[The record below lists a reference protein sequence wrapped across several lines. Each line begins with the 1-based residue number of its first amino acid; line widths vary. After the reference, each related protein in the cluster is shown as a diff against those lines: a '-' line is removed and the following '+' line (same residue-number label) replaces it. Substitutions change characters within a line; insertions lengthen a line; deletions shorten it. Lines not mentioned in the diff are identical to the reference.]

1 MGVIRPE
8 SSVGLRRGS
17 RAKPGLDEG
26 VEGAMVDLMK
36 SAYELAME
44 RLAKEAPSVKLTADQ
59 RARIADIDQRFQAKI
74 AEREVFLGGLIAKA
88 PGIAELEELEDQKR
102 REIAALRDSWEREK
116 DAVHA
121 EEGSGDPPS

>member
-1 MGVIRPE
+1 
-8 SSVGLRRGS
+8 
-17 RAKPGLDEG
+17 
-26 VEGAMVDLMK
+26 MK

-44 RLAKEAPSVKLTADQ
+44 RLARDAPPVKLTDEQ

-88 PGIAELEELEDQKR
+88 PSIAELQQLEDQKR
-102 REIAALRDSWEREK
+102 REIAALRDSWAREK

-121 EEGSGDPPS
+121 GVEAGGGGD

>member
-1 MGVIRPE
+1 
-8 SSVGLRRGS
+8 
-17 RAKPGLDEG
+17 
-26 VEGAMVDLMK
+26 MK

-44 RLAKEAPSVKLTADQ
+44 RFANEAPPAKLTDEQ
-59 RARIADIDQRFQAKI
+59 RARIADIDQRFQSKI

-88 PGIAELEELEDQKR
+88 PSIAELQQLEDQKR

-121 EEGSGDPPS
+121 EAAS